1 MLAAHLALASLTAAP
16 ASDHI
21 VASPVV
27 AAEATLSAEQKG
39 LAVAPTID
47 FAPLPPKAGEIPGFR
62 YFVSGLAK
70 PTDAPNVAANLGE
83 SNASA
88 PIEPATAEPAVDLA
102 APADT
107 SAKPDPAA
115 SLDDI
120 DLAAP
125 KAFPDPL
132 EPINRISYA
141 ISQPIDQLILRPAA
155 MIYKTVIP
163 KPARDGARNA
173 ISNFGEPI
181 VFLNDVLQL
190 RPDRA
195 IRTLGR
201 FLINSILG
209 LGGIFDIAK
218 RKPFHLVHHNN
229 GFSDTLGVMGV
240 GPILYVYLPVL
251 GPTTLRDSVGS
262 YGDSYFWDRN
272 LHKLIHPN
280 SRSPYF
286 RTQPKL
292 GTSGTI
298 ITVIDGLDQR
308 VENDDDLRSF
318 KEDSVDPYAAL
329 RASYLQDR
337 AGEIAAL
344 RAKDG
349 EAPATEGF
357 SDPLVDPAG
366 TSPDPAPEPAP
377 APAPAP

>member
-1 MLAAHLALASLTAAP
+1 MLTAHLALAALTAAP

-21 VASPVV
+21 VAAPMVV
-27 AAEATLSAEQKG
+27 PDSTLSAQQKG
-39 LAVAPTID
+39 GAAALLVSLAP
-47 FAPLPPKAGEIPGFR
+47 PPPKGGEIPGFR
-62 YFVSGLAK
+62 YFVSGFANA
-70 PTDAPNVAANLGE
+70 TNAPEVVPGSSVADPP
-83 SNASA
+83 A
-88 PIEPATAEPAVDLA
+88 PIESAPAVPSVDIA
-102 APADT
+102 VPAH
-107 SAKPDPAA
+107 AKPDPAA

-155 MIYKTVIP
+155 MAYKAVIP

-173 ISNFGEPI
+173 IANFSEPI
-181 VFLNDVLQL
+181 VFINDVIQL

-218 RKPFHLVHHNN
+218 RKPFNIKHHSN
-229 GFSDTLGVMGV
+229 GFADTLGYYGI
-240 GPILYVYLPVL
+240 GPIIYVYLPVL
-251 GPTTLRDSVGS
+251 GPTTLRDSAGS

-272 LHKLIHPN
+272 LHKLIYPD

-292 GTSGTI
+292 GKSGTI

-308 VENDDDLRSF
+308 AENDDDLRHI
-318 KEDSVDPYAAL
+318 KEDSIDPYAAL
-329 RASYLQDR
+329 RADFLQDR
-337 AGEIAAL
+337 AGEIAEL

-349 EAPATEGF
+349 EAPAN
-357 SDPLVDPAG
+357 SHLDDPLLDPEG
-366 TSPDPAPEPAP
+366 TAPEPAP
-377 APAPAP
+377 GPTPAP

>member
-1 MLAAHLALASLTAAP
+1 MFAAHLALATLTVTP

-21 VASPVV
+21 AASPLV
-27 AAEATLSAEQKG
+27 ATESTLSAEQKAIALATPVG
-39 LAVAPTID
+39 L
-47 FAPLPPKAGEIPGFR
+47 APLPPKEGEIPGFR
-62 YFVSGLAK
+62 YFVSKLAADTAAPDQ
-70 PTDAPNVAANLGE
+70 PT
-83 SNASA
+83 
-88 PIEPATAEPAVDLA
+88 TADPLVDIA
-102 APADT
+102 APAAT
-107 SAKPDPAA
+107 RAKPDPAA

-181 VFLNDVLQL
+181 VFLNDVIQL
-190 RPDRA
+190 RPKRA

-218 RKPFHLVHHNN
+218 RKPFHIEHHNN
-229 GFSDTLGVMGV
+229 GFADTLGYIGI

-251 GPTTLRDSVGS
+251 GPTTLRDSAGS

-280 SRSPYF
+280 SNSPYF

-292 GTSGTI
+292 GKSGTI
-298 ITVIDGLDQR
+298 ITVISGLDQR
-308 VENDDDLRSF
+308 AENDDDLKRF
-318 KEDSVDPYAAL
+318 KSDSVDPYAAL

-337 AGEIAAL
+337 AGEIAWL

-357 SDPLVDPAG
+357 NDPLVDPAG
-366 TSPDPAPEPAP
+366 TAPEPAP
-377 APAPAP
+377 TPTP

>member
-1 MLAAHLALASLTAAP
+1 MLATHLALASLTVDP
-16 ASDHI
+16 ASQNAVSAPF
-21 VASPVV
+21 VATAQELPSEHRVL
-27 AAEATLSAEQKG
+27 AA
-39 LAVAPTID
+39 AVAPEAVPGPVAAI
-47 FAPLPPKAGEIPGFR
+47 PLPEAP
-62 YFVSGLAK
+62 GLA
-70 PTDAPNVAANLGE
+70 PEPAPAGSLGDI
-83 SNASA
+83 SA
-88 PIEPATAEPAVDLA
+88 PA
-102 APADT
+102 AA
-107 SAKPDPAA
+107 SAKPDPSA

-141 ISQPIDQLILRPAA
+141 ISQPIDRFVLRPAA
-155 MIYKTVIP
+155 MVYKTVIP

-181 VFLNDVLQL
+181 IFLNDVVQL
-190 RPDRA
+190 RPKRA

-218 RKPFHLVHHNN
+218 RKPFHIEHHNN
-229 GFSDTLGVMGV
+229 GFADTLGYIGI

-251 GPTTLRDSVGS
+251 GPTTLRDSAGS

-280 SRSPYF
+280 GRSPYF

-292 GTSGTI
+292 GKSGTI
-298 ITVIDGLDQR
+298 ITVISGLDQR
-308 VENDDDLRSF
+308 AENDDDLIRF
-318 KEDSVDPYAAL
+318 KRDSVDPYAAL

-344 RAKDG
+344 KAKDG

-366 TSPDPAPEPAP
+366 PTVAP
-377 APAPAP
+377 APAPPAP